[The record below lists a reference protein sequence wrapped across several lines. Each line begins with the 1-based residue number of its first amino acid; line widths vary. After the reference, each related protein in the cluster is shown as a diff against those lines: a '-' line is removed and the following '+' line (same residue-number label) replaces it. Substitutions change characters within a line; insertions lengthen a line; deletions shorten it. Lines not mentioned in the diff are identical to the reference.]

1 MVVLHIAGLGPA
13 GAIVALRAAERGW
26 DVTAWDPRV
35 RTEGRLPRWP
45 ATYGALMAEVPEWG
59 QRFFS
64 PAYVPR
70 TVTHRERPL
79 AYSYAMLNKDSLRRE
94 VEVSTAKIRRGTVP
108 SATGSPHRV
117 VIDCTGAPTD
127 TGVFWQVAVGYVL
140 PRHLFSDANLATF
153 MDWQQPTPSPP
164 SFLYIQPT
172 DEGILCEETV
182 LATRTSP
189 RQLIDELTQRL
200 EARLDAEAPEWRK
213 VLREQLHRG
222 EFQRE
227 VVVIPMG
234 TRKAGASPMDACPP
248 GQRYYF
254 GAAAG
259 LINPATGYSVGAALN
274 QVDQLLDRIAEDH
287 ASQEGTHQP
296 RKARLSR
303 RNAHRVARRANAEL
317 ARALRRIGAELISQ
331 ASHTTLRDFFDAFFQ
346 LGAQRQLTYLTGHD
360 GLAVAATMWALRGFT
375 GFNHPFL
382 QPIWKRP
389 GHMIRV
395 AAGK

>member
-13 GAIVALRAAERGW
+13 GATVALRAAERGW

-35 RTEGRLPRWP
+35 RTEGFLPRWP
-45 ATYGALMAEVPEWG
+45 ATYGALMAELPEWA

-70 TVTHRERPL
+70 TVTHCERTL

-94 VEVSTAKIRRGTVP
+94 VEESTAKIRRGTVP
-108 SATGSPHRV
+108 SAIGSPDRV

-140 PRHLFSDANLATF
+140 PRSLFSDANPAIF
-153 MDWQQPTPSPP
+153 MDWQRPTPSPP
-164 SFLYIQPT
+164 SFLYVQPT
-172 DEGILCEETV
+172 EEGILWEETV
-182 LATRTSP
+182 LATRVAP
-189 RQLIDELTQRL
+189 RQLIAELTL
-200 EARLDAEAPEWRK
+200 RLDTRLDVEAPEWRK
-213 VLREQLHRG
+213 VPREQL
-222 EFQRE
+222 QRE
-227 VVVIPMG
+227 VVAIPMG
-234 TRKAGASPMDACPP
+234 TRKAGASPLDACPP

-287 ASQEGTHQP
+287 ASQEGNHQQ

-346 LGAQRQLTYLTGHD
+346 LSAHRQLAYLTEND
-360 GLAVAATMWALRGFT
+360 GLGVAATMWALRELT

-389 GHMIRV
+389 GRMIRV

>member
-35 RTEGRLPRWP
+35 RTDGKLPRWP
-45 ATYGALMAEVPEWG
+45 ATYGALMAEVPEWAR
-59 QRFFS
+59 RFFS
-64 PAYVPR
+64 SAYVPR
-70 TVTHRERPL
+70 TVTHRQRPL
-79 AYSYAMLNKDSLRRE
+79 AYSYAMLDKDSLRRE
-94 VEVSTAKIRRGTVP
+94 VEASSAKIRHGSVP
-108 SATGSPHRV
+108 GSIGSPDHV
-117 VIDCTGAPTD
+117 VIDCTGAPAD
-127 TGVFWQVAVGYVL
+127 SGVFWQVAVGYVL
-140 PRHLFSDANLATF
+140 PRHLFSDANPATF
-153 MDWQQPTPSPP
+153 MDWQRPTPSPP
-164 SFLYIQPT
+164 SFLYVQPT
-172 DEGILCEETV
+172 EEGILWEETV
-182 LATRTSP
+182 LATRISP
-189 RQLIDELTQRL
+189 RQLIDKLTLRL
-200 EARLDAEAPEWRK
+200 EARLDAEVPEWRETP
-213 VLREQLHRG
+213 REQL
-222 EFQRE
+222 QRE
-227 VVVIPMG
+227 VVAIPMG
-234 TRKAGASPMDACPP
+234 TRKSGTSPLDACPRR
-248 GQRYYF
+248 QRYYF

-287 ASQEGTHQP
+287 SSQEDKHLP
-296 RKARLSR
+296 RLSR
-303 RNAHRVARRANAEL
+303 LSCGNVHRMAQQANTEL

-346 LGAQRQLTYLTGHD
+346 LSAQRQLAYLTGHN

-375 GFNHPFL
+375 GLKHPFL